1 MPSSVNLTKNLIKM
15 EETKL
20 VEEILEIA
28 SELDRGDITFDEAQI
43 KAETLVKIDRYE
55 QLILSGVSQQ
65 RELLIAVINF
75 INKNYLTKE
84 LDADMVADDFESN

>member
-1 MPSSVNLTKNLIKM
+1 M

>member
-1 MPSSVNLTKNLIKM
+1 M

-55 QLILSGVSQQ
+55 QLTLTDVVWRSEQLNTAWKALKWVGFE
-65 RELLIAVINF
+65 RGNEFDDDDINEMLG
-75 INKNYLTKE
+75 I
-84 LDADMVADDFESN
+84 